1 MVTQIHYDLAVEI
14 GRWLQQR
21 NWRIATAESCTAGG
35 IGYAISAVVGSSAW
49 LEGGFITYSNALKEH
64 VLGVPSEVLREHG
77 AVSAQTAEA
86 MAVGARKQAGTE
98 LAIAVTG
105 VAGPSGG
112 SAEKPVGLVWFGLAW
127 PQGQHSWKCLFTGD
141 RAAVR
146 EASISEALRC
156 YEKILDTV

>member
-1 MVTQIHYDLAVEI
+1 MVTQLHYDLAVEI
-14 GRWLQQR
+14 GAWLQQR

-35 IGYAISAVVGSSAW
+35 IGYALSAVAGSSAW
-49 LEGGFITYSNALKEH
+49 LEGGFITYSNALKEQ

-77 AVSAQTAEA
+77 AVSAATAEA

-112 SAEKPVGLVWFGLAW
+112 TAEKPVGLVWFGLAW
-127 PQGQHSWKCLFTGD
+127 PHGQLSWKCHFPGD

-146 EASISEALRC
+146 EATISEALRC
-156 YEKILDTV
+156 YEKIS